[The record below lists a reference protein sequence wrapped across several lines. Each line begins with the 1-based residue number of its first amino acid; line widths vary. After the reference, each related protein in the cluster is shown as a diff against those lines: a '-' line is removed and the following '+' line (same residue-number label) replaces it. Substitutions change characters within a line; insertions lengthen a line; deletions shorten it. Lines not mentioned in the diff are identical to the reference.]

1 MARCAAASRF
11 PSHAIRDAFFES
23 TEKGRRSARLLLRC
37 LPSGLRSA
45 RARGLSPRGRVCLV
59 TRVTCLSLATDWRL
73 ARSREMRLARFCFV
87 RILSLF
93 STLIKPINAKR
104 TNGIRKRQ
112 SNRTERAP
120 HPTGAAGKSRRGSIV
135 WYLNID
141 FVYRIV
147 FTRRVALIVI
157 AERKSQVVGLTS
169 TLRTPH
175 PHRTRQRSRAP
186 LGSRPSSRPR
196 LSLCPAARRLRSA
209 VGRAWRD

>member
-120 HPTGAAGKSRRGSIV
+120 TAPDRRGRQLPSRLDRMVSKYRFRLSYRIHTSRRVNRYSRAQVSSCG
-135 WYLNID
+135 ID
-141 FVYRIV
+141 KHTPHTAPAPHPPAQPSSFI
-147 FTRRVALIVI
+147 RRVA
-157 AERKSQVVGLTS
+157 A
-169 TLRTPH
+169 
-175 PHRTRQRSRAP
+175 RA
-186 LGSRPSSRPR
+186 
-196 LSLCPAARRLRSA
+196 
-209 VGRAWRD
+209 